1 MKTLQEEWGC
11 YRDACYPTGTTAIQN
26 QECHQ
31 AFFAGASVVLA
42 FMDDMGKLPT
52 KEAVAGLE
60 RLCNEAA
67 AVLAARANV
76 LRNGRINTQMK
87 N

>member
-1 MKTLQEEWGC
+1 MKTLQEEWKN
-11 YRDACYPTGTTAIQN
+11 YRDHCYPGGITGVQS

-42 FMDDMGKLPT
+42 FMQDIGKLPT
-52 KEAVAGLE
+52 KEAVAGLGKM
-60 RLCNEAA
+60 CVEAA
-67 AVLAARANV
+67 SVLEARANV
-76 LRNGRINTQMK
+76 LKNGVLATRIK

>member
-1 MKTLQEEWGC
+1 MKTLQEEWKN
-11 YRDACYPTGTTAIQN
+11 YRDHCYPGGIPALQS

-31 AFFAGASVVLA
+31 AFFAGASVILG
-42 FMDDMGKLPT
+42 FLDDMGKLPT

-60 RLCNEAA
+60 KLCSEAA
-67 AVLAARANV
+67 SVLEARANV
-76 LRNGRINTQMK
+76 LKNGVLATRMK